1 MLISTVTSFIPQLFH
16 RGQHVRYL
24 LLVGWKEGAAAE
36 VYHLQRAVESLES
49 GLYFVKIVDS
59 MNNSVVRK
67 VVKR

>member
-1 MLISTVTSFIPQLFH
+1 MNNVLFIKNSDIQNVTIFNTI
-16 RGQHVRYL
+16 GQQVLSVENRN
-24 LLVGWKEGAAAE
+24 EID
-36 VYHLQRAVESLES
+36 VESLES